1 MKLGDF
7 TIQVINDGY
16 LGLDGG
22 AMFGVV
28 PRPMWEKKIRPN
40 GKNRIRL
47 ATNCLYLDT
56 GEKKL
61 LVNTGV
67 GEKTDDAFK
76 EQYALE
82 RDLGLVG
89 ELARLGVRPEQID
102 IVINTHLH
110 FDHCGGNTCYDQK
123 GNVSATFPRARYLVQ
138 REEYEGALPDTGR
151 NRASYFLNDFQP
163 LLESGQLELL
173 DGDTEVLP
181 GIRVEVIP
189 GHTRGLQ
196 CVKITSQGQT
206 LCCPSDLIPTS
217 HHVRFAW
224 VMAYDLFPMET
235 LENKKKVVAQ
245 AAAEHWLM
253 LFEHDPDVP
262 LAYIEMKDDRPMIK
276 RLGGTL

>member
-7 TIQVINDGY
+7 TVQVINDCY
-16 LGLDGG
+16 IGLDGG

-28 PRPMWEKKIRPN
+28 PRPLWERKIRPN

-56 GEKKL
+56 GGKKV

-67 GEKTDDAFK
+67 GEKVDAEFK
-76 EQYALE
+76 EQYTVE
-82 RDLGLVG
+82 RGKGLVG
-89 ELARLGVRPEQID
+89 ELARQGVEPEEID
-102 IVINTHLH
+102 LVINTHLH
-110 FDHCGGNTCYDQK
+110 FDHCGGNTCFDQQ
-123 GNVSATFPRARYLVQ
+123 GNIRSTFPRARYLVQ
-138 REEYEGALPDTGR
+138 REEYEGALPDTAR
-151 NRASYFLNDFQP
+151 NRASYFPADFQP

-173 DGDTEVLP
+173 DGNTEILP
-181 GIRVEVIP
+181 GISVEVVP
-189 GHTRGLQ
+189 GHTRGMQ

-206 LCCPSDLIPTS
+206 LYHPSDLLPTS

-224 VMAYDLFPMET
+224 VMAYDLFPLET

-262 LAYIEMKDDRPMIK
+262 LAYIKMKDDRPLVK
-276 RLGGTL
+276 KLGGTL